1 MNSSKFIKET
11 LISFFEPDKIEVW
24 NDPYN
29 SIPLKLLTIIIYV
42 IEIWASIVM
51 LIFVSY
57 ETKGLFGHY
66 RTVINQLLSF
76 GYGAVSYCVLFI
88 KRTGSLNYF
97 EVLPHPDLIFHVMKI
112 FFDPPCTP
120 HGINEINLPTLFAY
134 YLLFALYIL
143 QSIE

>member
-1 MNSSKFIKET
+1 MKVENFLACPMNSSKFIKET

-29 SIPLKLLTIIIYV
+29 FIPLKLLTIIIYV

-76 GYGAVSYCVLFI
+76 GYGAVS
-88 KRTGSLNYF
+88 
-97 EVLPHPDLIFHVMKI
+97 
-112 FFDPPCTP
+112 
-120 HGINEINLPTLFAY
+120 GI
-134 YLLFALYIL
+134 
-143 QSIE
+143 